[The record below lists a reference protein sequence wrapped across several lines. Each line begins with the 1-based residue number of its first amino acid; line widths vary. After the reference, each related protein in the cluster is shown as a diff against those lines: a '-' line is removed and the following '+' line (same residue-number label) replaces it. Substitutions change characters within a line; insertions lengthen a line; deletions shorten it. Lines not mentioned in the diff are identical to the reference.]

1 MLPAPKSKK
10 GLFSHEYDDNFFVYI
25 GDTDKAD
32 YDKYVNACAEKGF
45 DVDYNKGDDYY
56 HADNSDGWNLS
67 LRYIGNNT
75 MSIDIDA
82 PIDDDVTEKSIVEKQ
97 SPPPL
102 KKSRIQQKRARYH
115 QSKERK
121 ERHRQ
126 R

>member
-1 MLPAPKSKK
+1 MFPEPPAS
-10 GLFSHEYDDNFFVYI
+10 
-25 GDTDKAD
+25 KAD
-32 YDKYVNACAEKGF
+32 YDEYVNACAEKGF
-45 DVDYNKGDDYY
+45 YVDYNKGDDYY
-56 HADNSDGWNLS
+56 HADNCDGWNLS

-82 PIDDDVTEKSIVEKQ
+82 PIDDDVTEKPIVEKQ

-102 KKSRIQQKRARYH
+102 KKSRIQQKRACYH